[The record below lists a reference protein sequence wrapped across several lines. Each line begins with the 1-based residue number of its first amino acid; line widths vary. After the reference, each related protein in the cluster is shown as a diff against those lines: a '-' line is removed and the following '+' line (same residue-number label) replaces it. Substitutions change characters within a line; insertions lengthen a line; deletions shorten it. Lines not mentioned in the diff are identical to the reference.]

1 MRVGCEMRVGWVG
14 WGGWV
19 GSAAG
24 RCRCCG
30 APLPHWQAEGDM
42 GLLWMFFP
50 PILFTSFA
58 SHPEMVQ
65 PMFIRRYVLES
76 KGVWMHSLPIIFHM
90 ASLSHPDMC
99 IQKTIK
105 IL

>member
-1 MRVGCEMRVGWVG
+1 MGGVGGVGW
-14 WGGWV
+14 
-19 GSAAG
+19 AALLAAAAAAVLRCLTG
-24 RCRCCG
+24 RRK
-30 APLPHWQAEGDM
+30 GDM

-76 KGVWMHSLPIIFHM
+76 KGVWMHSSPIIFHM